1 LIFVCRYEAFLEY
14 ITIDGDDVG
23 RKITASYLGND
34 EVGLRLLSH
43 ELETTTKKIAELL
56 ENFGFNVIFC
66 AADGVAASCD
76 NYPDFEDVFN
86 GIQELTPNSINF
98 SAGVGSNL
106 KDAYIALLDA
116 KSNGKNQLCN
126 HSKIERENV

>member
-1 LIFVCRYEAFLEY
+1 MEY

-23 RKITASYLGND
+23 RKITASYLSND
-34 EVGLRLLSH
+34 EVGLRSLSH

-56 ENFGFNVIFC
+56 ESFGFNVIFC
-66 AADGVAASCD
+66 AADGVVASCED
-76 NYPDFEDVFN
+76 YPDFEDVFI
-86 GIQELTPNSINF
+86 GIQKLTPNSINF

-106 KDAYIALLDA
+106 KDAYVALLDA

-126 HSKIERENV
+126 YSKIKIKNV